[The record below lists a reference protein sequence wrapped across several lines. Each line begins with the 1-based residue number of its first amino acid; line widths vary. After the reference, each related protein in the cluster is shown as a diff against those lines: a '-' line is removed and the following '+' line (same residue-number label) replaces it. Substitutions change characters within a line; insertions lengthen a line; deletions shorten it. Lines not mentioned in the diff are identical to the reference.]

1 MNTTVKSRDRIEII
15 ARILEVIS
23 AGEIYKSRIMYGA
36 LISRRQLA
44 EYLKFLTERGLL
56 GYKSEEGTY
65 GITPEGMYFLNIYQD
80 MKSILQSREFS
91 GLSLAA

>member
-15 ARILEVIS
+15 AKILEVIA
-23 AGEIYKSRIMYGA
+23 AGEIYKSRIMYGS

-65 GITPEGMYFLNIYQD
+65 GITPEGMYFLSICQEV
-80 MKSILQSREFS
+80 KSILQYHKFS
-91 GLSLAA
+91 GLSLAS